1 MCAVVTLCVC
11 SKMALQ
17 RTVGRLWRIGA
28 DLGVKNN
35 ARPFITAAV
44 LYRRAAPLGP
54 MPNEDIDWQN
64 LESLEKYRSYT
75 RYLTAAEEANN
86 KEVWWKT
93 YRKHVDKQSGAG
105 LEPVNIGL
113 PHCRPSRT
121 KEVRERKRVMRE
133 NRQNPD
139 LERAARLRTFR
150 IPLDRVKAEWEKTNG
165 PYHIQ
170 RLADHYGIY
179 RDLFPMAYFV
189 PRVMLRVT
197 YGDDNSAAVHCGN
210 HLSPTQASVA
220 PHVSFEAEENSLWT
234 LLLTSPDEH
243 LQDGEQEYV
252 HWLVGNIS
260 GNAVHSGDEVC
271 HYIAPFP
278 SKGTGFQRYVFVLF
292 KQEAHVDYSN
302 DVRPSPCYC
311 LKQRSFK
318 TVEFYKKH
326 EGLITPAGLAF
337 FQSQWD
343 ESVTSTFHT
352 LLNMREPVFEYDR
365 PPVYHPP
372 QRKYPHGQPLRYMD
386 RYRGGKE
393 HTYGIY

>member
-1 MCAVVTLCVC
+1 
-11 SKMALQ
+11 MALQ
-17 RTVGRLWRIGA
+17 RTVGRIWRIGA

-35 ARPFITAAV
+35 ARLFSTAAV
-44 LYRRAAPLGP
+44 LCRRAAPLGS

-75 RYLTAAEEANN
+75 RYLTVAEEANN

-93 YRKHVDKQSGAG
+93 YRKHVEKQSDAG

-139 LERAARLRTFR
+139 LERATRLRTFR
-150 IPLDRVKAEWEKTNG
+150 VPLDRVKAEWEKTNG

-179 RDLFPMAYFV
+179 QDLFPMAFFV

-197 YGDDNSAAVHCGN
+197 YGDDNSAAVHYGN

-243 LQDGEQEYV
+243 LQDGEKEYV
-252 HWLVGNIS
+252 HWLVGNIR
-260 GNAVHSGDEVC
+260 GNAVQSGEEVC

-278 SKGTGFQRYVFVLF
+278 SKGTGFQRYVFILF

-326 EGLITPAGLAF
+326 EELITPAGLAF